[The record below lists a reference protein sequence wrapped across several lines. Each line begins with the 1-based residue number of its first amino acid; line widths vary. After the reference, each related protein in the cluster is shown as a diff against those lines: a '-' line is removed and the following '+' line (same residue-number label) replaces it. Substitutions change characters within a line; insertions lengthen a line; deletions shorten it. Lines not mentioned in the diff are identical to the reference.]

1 MSVVEDAQTEE
12 ALAEELELLEVQA
25 EKAQA
30 EEAQGE
36 GRAETLTSP
45 RSETLAPPAS
55 RKTST
60 LMDLG
65 SDEEE
70 EEPEEVD
77 GPRWEP
83 PPTALYCCTVNTP
96 PRRRALIIMRHPAFD
111 GIVLLCIVLNSIA
124 MALEDPLGDPNK
136 PSELTKL
143 LHMFEMFF
151 NVIFTMEMFTKII
164 AMGFCANK
172 GTYLRSGWNI
182 MDCTIVV
189 TSWLPYIPGVG
200 ALVNASGLRSFRLLR
215 PLRSINRFPGLKVLV
230 ETILSAIP
238 QLGNILLL
246 ASIYFITFGIVGV
259 QLWRGA
265 FHHRCGTVALDGAY
279 LPVEESWEHHSKARH
294 GYAHRDSPDH
304 RWSAGRMCNST
315 IPVEDL
321 PDDCFHID
329 LADERLNGV
338 GDAAFCTMD
347 LELMRDATPS
357 ERKLLHRES
366 GCDPATE
373 RCIICEINPY
383 WGLISF
389 DNIFLAFVIIYQ
401 IVTITSWQEYMYI
414 TQDTAGFGCWVY
426 YVLCTLLGA
435 YFLFNLFV
443 AVLKE
448 KFDEAADAEEDNSR
462 PDSDEEEKEEQEEL
476 PEVIVEFLEARTYRL
491 QCPLEDMHA
500 PETSGQLK
508 TRLSQDQY
516 FADHV
521 AHLRHRDL
529 ANSLVNPEDPCD
541 RVLCFKGQPIDNEM
555 SLVEAGVA
563 PGDVIRIETSAV
575 RLQLKRLVQHS
586 AFMNFFTALI
596 IINTVVLASERY
608 RMSDG
613 EVEFLSSVNYF
624 LTLSFTFEVMFKLL
638 AYTPGEFGGDTFN
651 VFDFFVVAA
660 GLLELLSAD
669 DTGSAAGAFRAFRI
683 FRLFRVLRVLRLIS
697 FLKPLKKIGRVVMRT
712 LGHLGCLLRPIYMH
726 TQSRFEILRISL
738 TEILTD

>member
-1 MSVVEDAQTEE
+1 MSAVEDNPTEE
-12 ALAEELELLEVQA
+12 VLVEELELLEVQA
-25 EKAQA
+25 KEAQA
-30 EEAQGE
+30 EATEPQAVEPSGE

-45 RSETLAPPAS
+45 RSETPMPPAS

-70 EEPEEVD
+70 EPEPEQIK

-83 PPTALYCCTVNTP
+83 PATALYCCTVNTP
-96 PRRRALIIMRHPAFD
+96 PRRRALIIIRHPAFD
-111 GIVLLCIVLNSIA
+111 GIVLLCIMLNSIA
-124 MALEDPLGDPNK
+124 MALEDPLGDPNE
-136 PSELTKL
+136 PSELTKM
-143 LHMFEMFF
+143 LHMFEMGF
-151 NVIFTMEMFTKII
+151 NIIFTMEMFTKII

-200 ALVNASGLRSFRLLR
+200 TLVNASGLRSFRLLR
-215 PLRSINRFPGLKVLV
+215 PLRSISRFPGLKVLV

-246 ASIYFITFGIVGV
+246 ASIYFVTFGIVGV
-259 QLWRGA
+259 QLWRGV

-279 LPVEESWEHHSKARH
+279 LPVEQSWEHHSKERH
-294 GYAHRDSPDH
+294 GFVHRVSHEH
-304 RWSAGRMCNST
+304 RWTAGRMCNST

-329 LADERLNGV
+329 LADERLNGI

-366 GCDPATE
+366 GCDPARE

-389 DNIFLAFVIIYQ
+389 DNIFLSFVIIYQ

-426 YVLCTLLGA
+426 YVLSTLLGA

-448 KFDEAADAEEDNSR
+448 KFDELADGQEDDARS
-462 PDSDEEEKEEQEEL
+462 DSDEEEKVEEEL

-521 AHLRHRDL
+521 AHLRPRDL
-529 ANSLVNPEDPCD
+529 ANPLVNPDDPCD

-563 PGDVIRIETSAV
+563 PGDVVRIETSAV
-575 RLQLKRLVQHS
+575 RLKLKRLVQHS

-596 IINTVVLASERY
+596 IINTVVLASEHY
-608 RMSDG
+608 RMSDR
-613 EVEFLSSVNYF
+613 EVEVLSSVNYF

-638 AYTPGEFGGDTFN
+638 AYTPGEFGGDAFN
-651 VFDFFVVAA
+651 AFDFFVVAA

-712 LGHLGCLLRPIYMH
+712 LGHLGYLLRPMH
-726 TQSRFEILRISL
+726 TQS
-738 TEILTD
+738 